1 MAERMTWDH
10 HANHDLLTAIMQELQ
25 PSQEQL
31 RGVVACMHSFGYTC
45 TLKAITYCL
54 LTIYYSLRPHFHHHL
69 PFLFFFFFNLWTGS
83 LLTASFSS
91 NSQHLQKLRRKD
103 EKITSGGGNG
113 DGPSTPKTPGGRKK
127 NGPGGSVKKEPGSGT
142 KRKPVAFIDDDSEDS
157 KPVPVK
163 KIKEESGVKSEESV
177 R

>member
-1 MAERMTWDH
+1 MSKQQPTVWDHDAHLALLQAFMAEAPPQPAQWD
-10 HANHDLLTAIMQELQ
+10 AILE
-25 PSQEQL
+25 
-31 RGVVACMHSFGYTC
+31 RVAKKGYF
-45 TLKAITYCL
+45 Y
-54 LTIYYSLRPHFHHHL
+54 
-69 PFLFFFFFNLWTGS
+69 
-83 LLTASFSS
+83 TASAAI
-91 NSQHLQKLRRKD
+91 QHLQKLRRKD
-103 EKITSGGGNG
+103 EKITSSGGSG

-177 R
+177 SPRFV